1 MSAGCKQFFPL
12 QYFKQLIH
20 VICRGKEGDK
30 KEEKEKDKDKKKKKK
45 KDRSKDKK
53 KSTIVVTFHVRRLKK
68 P

>member
-1 MSAGCKQFFPL
+1 MSAGCKPFFPL

-30 KEEKEKDKDKKKKKK
+30 KEEKEKDKKKKKK

-53 KSTIVVTFHVRRLKK
+53 KSMIAITFHVLKTI
-68 P
+68 